1 MIVLIDNYDSFTFNL
16 YHQLAVHGDV
26 QVIRNDQ
33 ITVAELEDMQP
44 TAIVIS
50 PGPGN
55 PSEAGICVELIQK
68 LYKKIPILGI
78 CLGHQS
84 IGQAF
89 GADVVRA
96 GQIMHGKTSLLQYD
110 TTGLFT
116 GFTGDVEIMRY
127 HSLVVDP
134 KTLSDAFIITARAE
148 DDGEIM
154 ALQHRDYPLFG
165 LQFHPESIGT
175 KQGSRFIE
183 NFIGIVNG
191 NHYEQLLA
199 KFEAGE
205 DIAKEILKNAI
216 EATPFIDKMLRQ
228 SNNQTVLR
236 LLNEVVSKLPFYVAL
251 ALHDSV
257 LELAGRQDEVGEVA
271 KRALNVMQP

>member
-16 YHQLAVHGDV
+16 YHQLAEHGDV
-26 QVIRNDQ
+26 RVVRNDQ
-33 ITVAELEDMQP
+33 ITVTELEAMQP

-55 PSEAGICVELIQK
+55 PSEAGICVELIQQ
-68 LYKKIPILGI
+68 LYKKFPILGI

-96 GQIMHGKTSLLQYD
+96 RQIMHGKTSLLQYEA
-110 TTGLFT
+110 TGLLT

-134 KTLSDAFIITARAE
+134 KTLSDAFIVTARAQ

-154 ALQHRDYPLFG
+154 ALQHRNYPLFG

-183 NFIGIVNG
+183 NFMKVVNG
-191 NHYEQLLA
+191 NRFEQLLA
-199 KFEAGE
+199 HFEAGE
-205 DIAKEILKNAI
+205 DVAKLILKNAI
-216 EATPFIDKMLRQ
+216 EATPFIDEMLRQ
-228 SNNQTVLR
+228 SDDKTVLR

-257 LELAGRQDEVGEVA
+257 LELASRGGEVGETA